1 MISNY
6 GWTGV
11 FKGMASAQPNPTPN
25 IDNNIRSGENSG
37 PSIIFGVVA
46 SIRDNVNGLI
56 EFVPLKAQGK
66 IERARPASPDLK
78 SIPIPGEVIIAI
90 DNPISNT
97 ISNNNPASEAGEDF
111 LYLNGINLWNNP
123 SFNGIT
129 NTQTISNP
137 DTLNFFNPET
147 VANIIPLISAP
158 GDNILEGRFG
168 NTIRLG
174 NTNPN
179 FGNGWSE
186 NGKKGDPIT
195 IISNGQ
201 ASENATN
208 VENISED
215 LSSIYLTSYQKIAN
229 FSLAKQTFSSYNR
242 GQEPVSP
249 KEFTS
254 PQIILN
260 SDRVTLNAKT
270 DSVLISGDKSVFLS
284 SNESINTTSK
294 EFYMDSIDIRL
305 GSPNASEPVLLG
317 DETVKQL
324 IKLTNQVKNLGKIA
338 ETLKLFPGGNP
349 VPDAGSNLIG
359 NSIVTTCNN
368 ILNKLKDNK
377 RGIKSNF
384 VKTR

>member
-1 MISNY
+1 MITNY

-11 FKGMASAQPNPTPN
+11 FKGMASAQPNTTSN
-25 IDNNIRSGENSG
+25 IDNNIREGQGFE

-46 SIRDNVNGLI
+46 SIRDNISGLI
-56 EFVPLKAQGK
+56 EFIPLKSQGK
-66 IERARPASPDLK
+66 VERARPVSPDLK
-78 SIPIPGEVIIAI
+78 SIPIPGEVVIVINNPVSNIISN
-90 DNPISNT
+90 DNPS
-97 ISNNNPASEAGEDF
+97 SAAGEDF

-129 NTQTISNP
+129 DNQIISNP
-137 DTLNFFNPET
+137 DTLNYFNPET
-147 VANIIPLISAP
+147 VANVQPLISAP

-174 NTNPN
+174 NTNSN
-179 FGNGWSE
+179 FGNEWSE

-201 ASENATN
+201 APENASN

-229 FSLAKQTFSSYNR
+229 FSLVKQTFSSYDR
-242 GQEPVSP
+242 GHEPETP
-249 KEFTS
+249 KEFIS

-284 SNESINTTSK
+284 SNKSINTTSK
-294 EFYMDSIDIRL
+294 EFYIDSIDIRL

-317 DETVKQL
+317 NETVKQL

-338 ETLKLFPGGNP
+338 ETLKLFPGGIP

-359 NSIVTTCNN
+359 TSITTTCDS
-368 ILNKLKDNK
+368 ILNKLKDNQ

-384 VKTR
+384 VKTK